1 MPAARATSTRLRP
14 ARAARRAAPRR
25 WPAAICSAVSGWRTM
40 PAGYPSGASS
50 TCRGIKIPHPEREA
64 AVIELKSTEEIGRM
78 AATGQF
84 VGELLAEL
92 TGVAAVGINLMDLEH
107 HARRRI
113 AERGAAS
120 CYWDYAPSFGRGPF
134 RNVLCLSVNDAV
146 LHGLPH
152 DYVLRDGDL
161 LSIDMAVGI
170 DGWVADSAL
179 SVIVGTPDPADL
191 RLIEATAAAPEAGI
205 TAARPGGRL
214 GDICAAIGEVAH
226 SYGYGVNAEFGGHG
240 IGRTMHEAPHV
251 PNNGRARHGMKLDPG
266 LTIAIEPWLCR
277 STDKIRYDD
286 DGWTIR
292 SSDGSRTAHS
302 EHTVAITASG
312 PQVLTLRP
320 TQGVAAA
327 DPTKRP
333 AAAS

>member
-1 MPAARATSTRLRP
+1 M
-14 ARAARRAAPRR
+14 
-25 WPAAICSAVSGWRTM
+25 
-40 PAGYPSGASS
+40 
-50 TCRGIKIPHPEREA
+50 
-64 AVIELKSTEEIGRM
+64 IELKSPEEIQRM
-78 AATGQF
+78 AVTGRF

-92 TGVAAVGINLMDLEH
+92 REVAAVGVNLMDLER

-113 AERGAAS
+113 KERGAES

-179 SVIVGTPDPADL
+179 SVIVGTPSPADL
-191 RLIEATAAAPEAGI
+191 KLIEATEVALAAAI
-205 TAARPGGRL
+205 DAAQPGNQL
-214 GDICAAIGEVAH
+214 GDVSAAIGEVAH
-226 SYGYGVNAEFGGHG
+226 RYGYQVNNEFGGHG

-251 PNNGRARHGMKLDPG
+251 ANKGRPGRGMTLKPG
-266 LTIAIEPWLCR
+266 LTIAIEPWFCR
-277 STDKIRYDD
+277 GTDKIKFDE

-292 SSDGSRTAHS
+292 SADGSRTAHS
-302 EHTVAITASG
+302 EHTVAITEAG
-312 PQVLTLRP
+312 PQVLTTRP
-320 TQGVAAA
+320 GQG
-327 DPTKRP
+327 TRP
-333 AAAS
+333 ADRSGQSTATS